1 MKLFKHQQEAVDF
14 AISKNGR
21 AAIFHEMGLGKTRTA
36 IEIYTRLRQ
45 RTPNLKMLVVAP
57 LSLLDAA
64 WGNDLAKFSSYSYQN
79 LHEDET
85 FSEKFDVYVIN
96 YEKLQSEKRVESI
109 AKFAAN
115 HPVLCVLDESSR
127 LKNFKSLTAKTLL
140 KLRDKFAFRII
151 MSGTPAPNCETE
163 YWAQMQFVSAGIFSD
178 SFYAFRNTWFHLEK
192 QGVKLITQGSF
203 MSKQAAARIFKEG
216 YKYEMTPANREKL
229 MKTISSWCHWGKKAD
244 CLDLPERIDEIRT
257 VELGSKQR
265 KVYNDLKRHMIT
277 EIQGSEITAQAALT
291 KLMKLREVTSGFAF
305 NEQGEALEIGE
316 SPKIDELIEVVQE
329 SGNQQII
336 IWANFHWEIRKIWE
350 ALSSY
355 GQVVTLYSE
364 TESRNESVRD
374 FLDGRARFLV
384 AHPRSAAHG
393 LTLVNCCLQV
403 FFSLDYSLES
413 YEQARARTHRAGQVN
428 TCVYVHLIAKDSI
441 DEEILEI
448 LKKKANAQELI
459 YKIFKQTAPLQKV
472 G

>member
-36 IEIYTRLRQ
+36 IEIYSKLRQ
-45 RTPNLKMLVVAP
+45 RVPNLKMLVIAP

-64 WGNDLAKFSSYSYQN
+64 WGNDLAKFSHYSYQN
-79 LHEDET
+79 LHEDESI
-85 FSEKFDVYVIN
+85 SERFDVYVLN
-96 YEKLQSEKRVESI
+96 YEGLLSDKRVLMLE
-109 AKFAAN
+109 KFIGT

-127 LKNFKSLTAKTLL
+127 LKNFKSKTAKTLL
-140 KLRDKFAFRII
+140 RMRDRFQYRVI

-163 YWAQMQFVSAGIFSD
+163 YWAQMQFVNAGIFHP
-178 SFYAFRNTWFHLEK
+178 SFYAFRNTWFHLERN
-192 QGVKLITQGSF
+192 GVRMVTQGAF
-203 MSKQAAARIFKEG
+203 MTKAAARDIFGKG
-216 YKYEMTPANREKL
+216 FKYEITAANREKL

-257 VELGSKQR
+257 VELGAKQR
-265 KVYNDLKRHMIT
+265 KIYNDLKRHMIA
-277 EIQGSEITAQAALT
+277 EIRGSEITAQAALT

-305 NEQGEALEIGE
+305 NDQGEALEIGE
-316 SPKIDELIEVVQE
+316 SPKIDELIDVVQE
-329 SGNQQII
+329 SGNQQMI
-336 IWANFHWEIRKIWE
+336 IWANFHWEIRKIRE
-350 ALSSY
+350 ALSQY

-364 TESRNESVRD
+364 TESRNDSVRD

-441 DEEILEI
+441 DEDILEI
-448 LKKKANAQELI
+448 LRKKANAQDLI
-459 YKIFKQTAPLQKV
+459 YQIFKQTAPLQKV